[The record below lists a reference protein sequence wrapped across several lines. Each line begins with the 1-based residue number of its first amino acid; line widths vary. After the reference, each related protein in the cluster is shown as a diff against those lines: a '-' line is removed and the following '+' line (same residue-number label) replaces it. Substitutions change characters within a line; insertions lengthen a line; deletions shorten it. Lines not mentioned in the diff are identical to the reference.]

1 MLVLISEIA
10 AVEVFSETLPDYF
23 KKKKKSLEIPKDF
36 KIAQASI
43 YSAHDSVYYVTVAL
57 QYMYA
62 FF

>member
-10 AVEVFSETLPDYF
+10 AVKVFSETLPDYF
-23 KKKKKSLEIPKDF
+23 KKKKSLEIPKDF

-43 YSAHDSVYYVTVAL
+43 HSAHDSVYYVTVAL

-62 FF
+62 FFN